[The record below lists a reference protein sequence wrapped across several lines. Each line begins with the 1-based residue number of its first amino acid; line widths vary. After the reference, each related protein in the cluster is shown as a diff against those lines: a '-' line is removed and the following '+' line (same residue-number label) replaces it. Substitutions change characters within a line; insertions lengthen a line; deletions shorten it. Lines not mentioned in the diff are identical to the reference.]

1 MNPLLVTLVLG
12 TATPGG
18 GFPVY
23 GEAFADMVNAQE
35 PALAI
40 QTKNTDNAKPTKA
53 NVQNGTISRHTLW
66 EPVLPQTHARF
77 KRYDGTELT
86 ATATMFET
94 IGDQSRTA

>member
-1 MNPLLVTLVLG
+1 MNPLLVTLILG

-40 QTKNTDNAKPTKA
+40 QTKNT
-53 NVQNGTISRHTLW
+53 
-66 EPVLPQTHARF
+66 
-77 KRYDGTELT
+77 
-86 ATATMFET
+86 
-94 IGDQSRTA
+94 